1 MHAMIFNDMVD
12 KETCQKPDINE
23 DPVQEKMKE
32 SLDMSN
38 KESEVLDSTTLEND
52 IEAASAP
59 ISERLDWDSPDDLG
73 NPRNWPVPKKIFHT
87 VVPAL
92 YGFIT

>member
-1 MHAMIFNDMVD
+1 MIFDDMVD
-12 KETCQKPDINE
+12 KETNQQHDVNE
-23 DPVQEKMKE
+23 EGSQEKIQE

-38 KESEVLDSTTLEND
+38 KESENLDSTTLEND
-52 IEAASAP
+52 IEAAPAP
-59 ISERLDWDSPDDLG
+59 ISERLDWDFPDDIG
-73 NPRNWPVPKKIFHT
+73 NPRNWPVPKKVFHS